1 MNIRKKA
8 KKNFFT
14 SFFAF
19 QLTESCSGT
28 HVMLFLRNQRFPL
41 EVKQNARNTY
51 MAFLQTKMLNILP

>member
-19 QLTESCSGT
+19 QLTDSCSGT
-28 HVMLFLRNQRFPL
+28 HIMLFFYLSAKVAEQ
-41 EVKQNARNTY
+41 
-51 MAFLQTKMLNILP
+51 